1 MERRL
6 VEPVTATRQRAIPA
20 QPAGITGLAAP
31 PLEERAGAVTFG
43 SAGPRPVVP
52 CRQTES
58 AKGCRDIRCS
68 GASGESSR
76 IFRRGGQPTDYP
88 VEAAHPPK
96 ETNSF
101 AACIG
106 LGGNVELTGCRR
118 FLRQRHGE
126 PCRHVCDSSRLHRL
140 FGRAPIIAHP
150 GRAPAPPLAGVGP
163 MRSGVA
169 NAGSVRVRGAADG
182 GRRTCVWKA
191 ALWAGVGWVRGL
203 RVHLMFAGTPGDG
216 CLDCRRLNQRRP

>member
-1 MERRL
+1 VKTPGTPPGRAGNTDAPTRDPGPTRRHHR
-6 VEPVTATRQRAIPA
+6 PGRSTAKRN
-20 QPAGITGLAAP
+20 
-31 PLEERAGAVTFG
+31 RAGAVTFG

-68 GASGESSR
+68 GASGESSG

-96 ETNSF
+96 EANSF

-106 LGGNVELTGCRR
+106 LGGNVELTPRRR

-126 PCRHVCDSSRLHRL
+126 PCRHVCDSSRLHRP

-150 GRAPAPPLAGVGP
+150 GRRRHRHWLVLGLCGAVSRMLGP
-163 MRSGVA
+163 S
-169 NAGSVRVRGAADG
+169 
-182 GRRTCVWKA
+182 W
-191 ALWAGVGWVRGL
+191 
-203 RVHLMFAGTPGDG
+203 
-216 CLDCRRLNQRRP
+216 

>member
-1 MERRL
+1 MARSR
-6 VEPVTATRQRAIPA
+6 PN
-20 QPAGITGLAAP
+20 PAGVTGLAAP

-106 LGGNVELTGCRR
+106 LGGNVELTAAASCG
-118 FLRQRHGE
+118 
-126 PCRHVCDSSRLHRL
+126 SAMAS
-140 FGRAPIIAHP
+140 
-150 GRAPAPPLAGVGP
+150 LAGMFATVHGCIAFLEGRQSSP
-163 MRSGVA
+163 IL
-169 NAGSVRVRGAADG
+169 G
-182 GRRTCVWKA
+182 GRRHRHWLVSGYAERCREC
-191 ALWAGVGWVRGL
+191 WVRSGGSGSGWGEANL
-203 RVHLMFAGTPGDG
+203 CLESCAVGRRWVGAGFTGTPDVCGYTW
-216 CLDCRRLNQRRP
+216 